1 MLTLKYSKVENLVKK
16 YCGLQ
21 FAYDLLIMS
30 VFNEMRNLMDSIFGT
45 KSDDLLYSVKKAISD
60 KSIFYDLDLQD
71 KLEDAFLNM
80 GLMDYVLNETTI
92 IALTNRAG
100 QILYVNDRFC
110 KISGYEK
117 NEIIGKTHRLVNSNL
132 HPKSY
137 FEDMW
142 SVILKGEM
150 WTGEIC
156 NKRKNGELYWV
167 KTYIIPLELN
177 KKNLTF

>member
-1 MLTLKYSKVENLVKK
+1 
-16 YCGLQ
+16 
-21 FAYDLLIMS
+21 
-30 VFNEMRNLMDSIFGT
+30 MDSIFGT

-117 NEIIGKTHRLVNSNL
+117 KEIIGKTHSI
-132 HPKSY
+132 S
-137 FEDMW
+137 
-142 SVILKGEM
+142 
-150 WTGEIC
+150 
-156 NKRKNGELYWV
+156 
-167 KTYIIPLELN
+167 
-177 KKNLTF
+177 